1 MNLARRERHALCD
14 LALELGPDAPT
25 LCDGWTARDLVAHLL
40 VRERSPLSGVGI
52 AVPQLAGLTE
62 RAMSRT
68 AAAPFEQSVERLRG
82 VGLTPF
88 RLPGVEWLA
97 NTVEYVVHHEDL
109 RRGQAGWSP
118 RELPR
123 GDEDT
128 LWTQLRFL
136 GRMVARKAGVPLVVR
151 RSDAAAQSLTLLG
164 GDRPAEVIGRPSELV
179 LMLSGRT
186 ELADLEWLGDRANL
200 QRPREADL
208 SA

>member
-1 MNLARRERHALCD
+1 VNLARRERHALCD

-40 VRERSPLSGVGI
+40 VRERSPLAGVGI

-68 AAAPFEQSVERLRG
+68 AAAPFEQSVERLRS

-109 RRGQAGWSP
+109 RRGQADWSP

-123 GDEDT
+123 ADEDT
-128 LWTQLRFL
+128 LWTQLRVL
-136 GRMVARKAGVPLVVR
+136 GLMVARKAGVPLVVR
-151 RSDAAAQSLTLLG
+151 RSDVAAQSLTLLG
-164 GDRPAEVIGRPSELV
+164 GERPAEVIGRPSELV

-200 QRPREADL
+200 QRLREADL

>member
-25 LCDGWTARDLVAHLL
+25 LCEGWTARDLVAHLL
-40 VRERSPLSGVGI
+40 VRERSPLAGIGI
-52 AVPQLAGLTE
+52 AVPPLAGLTE
-62 RAMSRT
+62 RAMTRT
-68 AAAPFEQSVERLRG
+68 AAAPFEQSVASLRG

-118 RELPR
+118 RELSQ

-151 RSDAAAQSLTLLG
+151 RSDVPAQSLTLLG

-200 QRPREADL
+200 QRLREADL